1 MHLLPLPFGLA
12 LALLPR
18 REVDRIRRRE
28 LVRPHIRS
36 AARSRERFVND
47 FRYFR
52 V

>member
-28 LVRPHIRS
+28 LVRPYIRN
-36 AARSRERFVND
+36 AIRPRDHFVND

>member
-28 LVRPHIRS
+28 AVRPYIRS
-36 AARSRERFVND
+36 AIRPRDPFVND